1 VRFSCV
7 GPSTYHT
14 YNFIILK
21 INYNGTKTDYDI
33 KSMKLFLL
41 YTECLQKNLSYTECL
56 QKNLNSFL
64 MSTTKCSTNCRG
76 EALVDLGCM
85 LYSVNK
91 LKKLKQKIYQI
102 Y

>member
-1 VRFSCV
+1 MVLKQIM
-7 GPSTYHT
+7 TY
-14 YNFIILK
+14 
-21 INYNGTKTDYDI
+21 
-33 KSMKLFLL
+33 KSMKLFP
-41 YTECLQKNLSYTECL
+41 SYTECL

-64 MSTTKCSTNCRG
+64 TSTTKCSANCRG

-85 LYSVNK
+85 LSSVNK

>member
-1 VRFSCV
+1 MRFSCV

-41 YTECLQKNLSYTECL
+41 YTECL